1 MSVKDVFDVITVGHL
16 AIDTIITPKVKEA
29 TVVLGGPPTYVSVA
43 AAKLGARVSIISK
56 VGSDFPNE
64 SLDWLNRNQV
74 DLTGLRLVP
83 KASSTRF
90 VLDYTGKERMLKLI
104 TRAPPISL
112 GDVRSSARANA
123 IHVAP
128 IANEVS
134 PRVVNKLRKLTKIL
148 SFDPQGFVRR
158 FDDHGNVVF
167 KEWRD
172 PDVLA
177 RIDIFKS
184 SAEEIQ
190 VIARTKD
197 LRSAMKKMVDYEI
210 KVVLITRGLRGSILF
225 FEDDFYY
232 LPIYRP
238 KKVIDPTGAGDAYI
252 GGFLSEYLRCKD
264 ALWSASV
271 GAAAASFVV
280 EAIGP
285 GRFGEMHEV
294 YERAQT
300 IYGKSQRNLNKKC

>member
-1 MSVKDVFDVITVGHL
+1 MSQKGIFDIITVGHL
-16 AIDTIITPKVKEA
+16 AIDTIITPKVKKA
-29 TVVLGGPPTYVSVA
+29 TVVLGGPPTYVSVT

-56 VGSDFPNE
+56 AGTDFPNE

-74 DLTGLRLVP
+74 DLTGLRPVP
-83 KASSTRF
+83 KASSTCF
-90 VLDYTGKERMLKLI
+90 LLDYRDKERMLRLM

-112 GDVRSSARANA
+112 SDVRSSAHANI

-134 PRVVNKLRKLTKIL
+134 PKVVNKLRKLAKIL
-148 SFDPQGFVRR
+148 SLDPQGFVRR
-158 FDDHGNVVF
+158 FDDHGNAHL

-177 RIDIFKS
+177 HVDIFKS
-184 SAEEIQ
+184 STEEIRA
-190 VIARTKD
+190 ITGTKD
-197 LRSAMKKMVDYEI
+197 LRSAMKKMLDYGI
-210 KVVLITRGLRGSILF
+210 KVVLITRGPRGSMLLF
-225 FEDDFYY
+225 EGHFYY

-238 KKVIDPTGAGDAYI
+238 EKVMDPTGAGDAYI
-252 GGFLSEYLRCKD
+252 GGFLAEYMRCRD
-264 ALWSASV
+264 TLWSASV

-294 YERAQT
+294 YERAQM
-300 IYGKSQRNLNKKC
+300 IYGKLQRN